1 MAEDTETEAPYA
13 VEDVKIVGA
22 DPWLETRLDHPEDVA
37 VSSDGTLYAGGENGQ
52 LYRIS
57 RGAGDDEVVEL
68 ANTAGFVLGV
78 TLGPEEDLFAC
89 DFQRHAVF
97 RLPLEAGMQ
106 AGPLETVVQG
116 RETEPPWHPNYGL
129 FDSTGRLYISDSGD
143 RENMADSGGCIYVI
157 EPDGTG
163 HVLTDELSAFPNGLA
178 LSPDESTLYV
188 AETGRHAVSAVE
200 LDGGETNAIK
210 EVTSEMGLIDGL
222 AVDNDGVVYGASIG
236 DNAIYRMVDGE
247 VETVIRDEEGL
258 VIGNPTN
265 VAVRSD
271 TLYIANLGLWHV
283 AVLELIVIIVDY
295 FRIAPPPGA
304 ARTGKS
310 LQ

>member
-1 MAEDTETEAPYA
+1 
-13 VEDVKIVGA
+13 
-22 DPWLETRLDHPEDVA
+22 
-37 VSSDGTLYAGGENGQ
+37 
-52 LYRIS
+52 
-57 RGAGDDEVVEL
+57 
-68 ANTAGFVLGV
+68 
-78 TLGPEEDLFAC
+78 
-89 DFQRHAVF
+89 
-97 RLPLEAGMQ
+97 
-106 AGPLETVVQG
+106 
-116 RETEPPWHPNYGL
+116 
-129 FDSTGRLYISDSGD
+129 
-143 RENMADSGGCIYVI
+143 
-157 EPDGTG
+157 
-163 HVLTDELSAFPNGLA
+163 
-178 LSPDESTLYV
+178 
-188 AETGRHAVSAVE
+188 VSAVE

-236 DNAIYRMVDGE
+236 DNAICRMVDGE

-265 VAVRSD
+265 VAVRSN